1 MKTFLTSTATVALLA
16 TSVAAG
22 TPGSGFITNW
32 DLDESGAV
40 SLAEVSEKRVDV
52 FYTFDENG
60 DGVISGAEYV
70 AFDEARAAD
79 EANEGGKGKGEG
91 HGNGNGNGRV
101 KPSVGMT
108 LAFNDVDGNGE
119 VTMEEF
125 TAQSAAWFAILDRN
139 GDGEV
144 TTADFGRQ

>member
-1 MKTFLTSTATVALLA
+1 MKTFLTSTVAVALLA

-32 DLDESGAV
+32 DLDENGAV

-60 DGVISGAEYV
+60 DGTITAAEYV

-79 EANEGGKGKGEG
+79 QENENQ
-91 HGNGNGNGRV
+91 GNGNAGHG
-101 KPSVGMT
+101 KASVGMT
-108 LAFNDVDGNGE
+108 LEFNDVDGNGE

-125 TAQSAAWFAILDRN
+125 TGQSEAWFAILDRN

-144 TTADFGRQ
+144 TSADFGRQ

>member
-1 MKTFLTSTATVALLA
+1 MKTFLISTATVALLA

-40 SLAEVSEKRVDV
+40 SLAEVSEKRIDV
-52 FYTFDENG
+52 FHTFDENG
-60 DGVISGAEYV
+60 DGVITAAEYV

-79 EANEGGKGKGEG
+79 QENENQGKGNGG
-91 HGNGNGNGRV
+91 HG
-101 KPSVGMT
+101 KASVGMT
-108 LAFNDVDGNGE
+108 IEFNDVDGNGE

-125 TAQSAAWFAILDRN
+125 TTQSAAWFEILDRN

-144 TTADFGRQ
+144 TSADFGRQ

>member
-1 MKTFLTSTATVALLA
+1 MKTFLITTLSATALLA
-16 TSVAAG
+16 TAASAAG

-32 DLDESGAV
+32 DTDANGAV
-40 SLAEVSEKRVDV
+40 SLAEVAEKRVDV
-52 FYTFDENG
+52 FYTFDEDG
-60 DGVISGAEYV
+60 DGIITAEEYV

-79 EANEGGKGKGEG
+79 QENESQGNGGGG
-91 HGNGNGNGRV
+91 HG
-101 KPSVGMT
+101 KASVGMT
-108 LAFNDVDGNGE
+108 LEFNDVDGNGE

-125 TAQSAAWFAILDRN
+125 TGQSAAWFAILDRN

>member
-1 MKTFLTSTATVALLA
+1 MKTFLITTTTAALLA

-22 TPGSGFITNW
+22 GTPGKGFLENW
-32 DLDESGAV
+32 DDNADGV
-40 SLAEVSEKRVDV
+40 VTLAEVSEKRENV
-52 FYTFDENG
+52 FYTFDEDG
-60 DGVISGAEYV
+60 DGVITGAEYV

-79 EANEGGKGKGEG
+79 QANEGGNGGG
-91 HGNGNGNGRV
+91 GNGGNGRV

-108 LAFNDVDGNGE
+108 LEFNDVDGDGN
-119 VTMEEF
+119 VSFDEF
-125 TAQSAAWFAILDRN
+125 TGQSEAWFAILDRN